1 MGKQDEQRD
10 DPLAPEVIQALT
22 DFARLAQHASSV
34 AADAPERFAGL
45 LLERL
50 LALCAAQC
58 GALFLTSGDRPLPE
72 QERLPAFF
80 YEEGLRTVALRNIN
94 EEKAHDLLAVAPD
107 ANVSVA
113 TATSSMSGWPA
124 KLAVRPA
131 TSVMSST
138 QKRRMST
145 SWIECSSSAPEP
157 ATAASPRHVDA

>member
-22 DFARLAQHASSV
+22 DLARLAQQASSV

-94 EEKAHDLLAVAPD
+94 EERAHALLAVALD
-107 ANVSVA
+107 GEA
-113 TATSSMSGWPA
+113 
-124 KLAVRPA
+124 LVRDIP
-131 TSVMSST
+131 
-138 QKRRMST
+138 
-145 SWIECSSSAPEP
+145 
-157 ATAASPRHVDA
+157 AASC